1 MRVIASLAIL
11 HSLGLMS
18 PSPRSLPPLSRILLI
33 LCLIAALFS
42 IAWVVFSGNQVR
54 ELTLA
59 AGDPEGESYILSQA
73 IAHVITAN
81 NPKLHVTVI
90 ATSGSDENLK
100 LLESHKVDLAT
111 AQADVPAGASARAI
125 AVLYRDL
132 FQLVVRQDAGVHQ
145 FTDLANRPILLQPNS
160 GEYYSFMELA
170 THYGFNLS
178 SFQLNFVSNQQADE
192 LFRQRKADA
201 LFRVRT
207 LNNEYIT
214 QVVQQAQGQLL
225 PLEQAEALRVHHPTL
240 EPAVIPK
247 GVYQGNPAIPLTNL
261 PTIAVP
267 RLFLTSTR
275 LDNATVREITQILGE
290 HRREIANAIP
300 DKHAEIRPLV
310 TNFKRPSPTAGTG
323 IPQHPGA
330 IAYYERD
337 RPTLFSSVTS
347 FLIKNAGLFIAISTL
362 PAGSLIGLWEWW
374 QRLKQRADERKIL
387 ADQYVQAA
395 IQNMDIETNLHP
407 QLLQKQ
413 LREKQNALEQVFNQA
428 ADDLVRENI
437 SQESFRT
444 FNEAYKTTREVLE
457 RCMALASEE
466 LLDHYIKQLVD
477 VLQSP
482 PENSVITQ
490 EKLNDILKQV
500 ETSLIDKEI
509 SQESFRTFIEAYK
522 TTRDILQNS

>member
-1 MRVIASLAIL
+1 
-11 HSLGLMS
+11 MS
-18 PSPRSLPPLSRILLI
+18 PSHLSKRLLPPLSRILL
-33 LCLIAALFS
+33 LACLIAAFFS
-42 IAWVVFSGNQVR
+42 IAWVVLTGSQVR

-73 IAHVITAN
+73 IAQVITAN

-90 ATSGSDENLK
+90 STSGSDENLK
-100 LLESHKVDLAT
+100 LLENGKVNLAT
-111 AQADVPAGASARAI
+111 AQADVPAGSSARAI

-145 FTDLANRPILLQPNS
+145 FTDLLNRIILLQPNS
-160 GEYYSFMELA
+160 GEFYSFMELA
-170 THYGFNLS
+170 THYGFSLE

-192 LFRQRKADA
+192 LFRQKKADA

-207 LNNEYIT
+207 LNNDYIT
-214 QVVQQAQGQLL
+214 RVVQQAQGQLL
-225 PLEQAEALRVHHPTL
+225 PIEQAEALRVHHPTL
-240 EPAVIPK
+240 ESAVIPK
-247 GVYQGNPAIPLTNL
+247 GVYQGNPAIPSTNL

-267 RLFLTSTR
+267 RLLLTSTR
-275 LDNATVREITQILGE
+275 LDNATVREIAQILGE
-290 HRREIANAIP
+290 HRREIANALP
-300 DKHAEIRPLV
+300 DEHAEIRPLV

-337 RPTLFSSVTS
+337 RPTLFSTTMA

-387 ADQYVQAA
+387 ADQYIRDA
-395 IQNMDIETNLHP
+395 IQNMDVEINLHP
-407 QLLQKQ
+407 RLRQKQ
-413 LREKQNALEQVFNQA
+413 LQEKQNTLEQVFNQA
-428 ADDLVRENI
+428 ADALVRENI

-457 RCMALASEE
+457 RCMDLASEE
-466 LLDHYIKQLVD
+466 LSEQYIKQLVD
-477 VLQSP
+477 LLQNP
-482 PENSVITQ
+482 PEDVTTTQ
-490 EKLNDILKQV
+490 EKLSDILKQV

-522 TTRDILQNS
+522 TTRDILQGS